1 MDEHQ
6 TSNCWLLD
14 QEDENRLIYHKIED
28 NIASARTKF
37 QDVKFLRCYGLGEV
51 LVLDDKIQSAEFDEY
66 IYHESLVQPSMFTHH
81 FPEKILILGGGEGAT
96 LREVLRH
103 ATVKKVTMV
112 DIDEELVELC
122 KKHLTKWHQ
131 GSFLDPRCEILYQ
144 DAWDYVKNTE
154 QRFDVII
161 ADISDPIEGGPAVR
175 IYTKE
180 FYELLSS
187 ILDPAGIFVTQ
198 AIEVFYKEIEYHSK
212 IHRTISSVFPIVE
225 SYCDY
230 IPSFG
235 SVWGFVI
242 GSKKHSAKKLRAR
255 EILERVRKRNVL
267 GLRYYDGETHQ
278 RLFNLPLMVRQNI
291 ERQQSVATLNDP
303 IKVFSQ

>member
-1 MDEHQ
+1 MDERY
-6 TSNCWLLD
+6 WFLD
-14 QEDENRLIYHKIED
+14 QEDENRLIYHKIKD
-28 NIASARTKF
+28 RIVTTRTKF

-66 IYHESLVQPSMFTHH
+66 IYHESLVQPCMFAHP
-81 FPEKILILGGGEGAT
+81 FPEQVLILGGGEGAT

-122 KKHLTKWHQ
+122 KKYLTKWHQ
-131 GSFLDPRCEILYQ
+131 GSFYNPKCEILYQ

-154 QRFDVII
+154 QRFDVIV
-161 ADISDPIEGGPAVR
+161 ADISDPIEGGPAIR

-180 FYELLSS
+180 FYELLFR
-187 ILDPAGIFVTQ
+187 ILSPAGMFVTQ
-198 AIEVFYKEIEYHSK
+198 AVEVFYKEAEYHSQ
-212 IHRTISSVFPIVE
+212 IHRTISSVFPIAE

-242 GSKKHSAKKLRAR
+242 GSKRSSAKRLKAK
-255 EILERVRKRNVL
+255 EIVDKRQKRNVL
-267 GLRYYDGETHQ
+267 GLRYYDEETHQ

-291 ERQQSVATLNDP
+291 EKQQIVATLKNP
-303 IKVFSQ
+303 IKVFSK